1 MDGTHHLRPAFIAL
15 APLGAERAISPWP
28 AAHEAPVV
36 EMALASLTV
45 PVSIITITSIVL
57 AGLGLGLLRRAVSR
71 RRRTAG
77 MADRPTAGPSDSG
90 TFKDRLTW
98 GLHPHRSPDAQP
110 GMFAEH
116 PAEPHFEGEQAA
128 LRRVAMLVASGAAPS
143 KVYAAMAK
151 EIALAAG
158 TNGASLSRFEADR
171 TVLVVGRYSRIGSG
185 LPVGTR
191 VSTEGQNLAAKVLR
205 TGKPS
210 RIDSYADAP
219 GDLAAALR
227 RYDIGAAVAVPVVV
241 NGRVWGLAAASN
253 RNDPLP
259 DGIEWRLSRFTD
271 LLGTAIANAQ
281 ARDDLIASRARVVAA
296 TDQTRQRI
304 ERDLHDGTQQRL
316 VSLALDLRAVEALVP
331 PEQPELRS
339 RVAAIAGGLAAA
351 LEELREISRGIH
363 PAILSEGGLR
373 PALRALA
380 RRCPV
385 AVDLD
390 ARIEGRLPQATEVAA
405 YYFVAEALAN
415 VAKHAGAMSVDV
427 RAEAG
432 GDGLSLCVSDDGL
445 GGADPSAGSGLIG
458 LIDRIEALGGT
469 IAINSPPGGGTRLEA
484 LLPAGPAPAAHT
496 S

>member
-1 MDGTHHLRPAFIAL
+1 
-15 APLGAERAISPWP
+15 
-28 AAHEAPVV
+28 
-36 EMALASLTV
+36 
-45 PVSIITITSIVL
+45 
-57 AGLGLGLLRRAVSR
+57 
-71 RRRTAG
+71 
-77 MADRPTAGPSDSG
+77 
-90 TFKDRLTW
+90 
-98 GLHPHRSPDAQP
+98 
-110 GMFAEH
+110 
-116 PAEPHFEGEQAA
+116 
-128 LRRVAMLVASGAAPS
+128 MLVASGAAPS
-143 KVYAAMAK
+143 EVYAAMAK

-185 LPVGTR
+185 LSVGTR

-219 GDLAAALR
+219 GDLAASLR
-227 RYDIGAAVAVPVVV
+227 RYGIGAAVAVPVVV
-241 NGRVWGLAAASN
+241 NGRLWGLAAASN
-253 RNDPLP
+253 RKAPLP

-316 VSLALDLRAVEALVP
+316 ISLALDLRAVEALVP
-331 PEQPELRS
+331 AEQPELRS

-385 AVDLD
+385 AADLD
-390 ARIEGRLPQATEVAA
+390 VRVEGRLPQATEVAA

-415 VAKHAGAMSVDV
+415 VAKHARARSVQV
-427 RAEAG
+427 RAEVG
-432 GDGLSLCVSDDGL
+432 GDRLALCVSDDGL

-458 LIDRIEALGGT
+458 LTDRIEALGGT

-484 LLPAGPAPAAHT
+484 LLPAGPAPAART